1 MKLLKTSLIFIFIAS
16 SFLNSCSKQNS
27 HDKVLRM
34 NLGSEPPTLDWN
46 LANDSTSFDIIS
58 NIMIGLTRFALDE
71 NENIIVKPGVADSW
85 EITSNNTE
93 YIFHLNPNAQWTD
106 GKKVTA
112 QDFVDSFQRLLDP
125 ELAAPYADLL
135 SIIDLEQTKATD
147 DQTLFIKL
155 KRPAAYFIYLT
166 AYGLSLPIRKDLI
179 EKYGRNWTE
188 PGKLVTNGPFYLSD
202 WHHEYKISL
211 KRNPNFH
218 QRILESDPLY
228 AKLAQ
233 ELKYFMIQ
241 EQSSAFNL
249 YENNSLDWIDNRSI
263 PLSVMKK
270 IKDRA
275 QKIPVLR
282 NTYIG
287 FNHQKK
293 PFDDLNLRKAFSYAI
308 DRKALVEIIGKGDLA
323 NNTWIPPS
331 LGQFFDLNQIVEEFE
346 KQNNLKIT
354 KEDYQRGFF
363 PELAKK
369 FLTQSKY
376 SKEDLQKISF
386 RIPNKDSSKI
396 LAEALQ
402 AMWLENLGIKVQ
414 IETMEWKVFLS
425 SLRDDTP
432 DIYRLN
438 WGADYPDPDTFTSL
452 FTINNQINYGQF
464 QNKEYNELSILAG
477 TILDLDQRKKLY
489 TKAESILTLEQ
500 NAIIPLFIDTQ
511 TILKKDYVKGLKIN
525 AMDISFLDEV
535 IFAKNASENGV

>member
-1 MKLLKTSLIFIFIAS
+1 LKPIKSPLIIIFAAII
-16 SFLNSCSKQNS
+16 FLFGCSKQS
-27 HDKVLRM
+27 SQDKVLRM

-71 NENIIVKPGVADSW
+71 NENIIVKPGVSDSW
-85 EITSNNTE
+85 EITNNNTQ

-211 KRNPNFH
+211 KRSSSFH

-228 AKLAQ
+228 TKLVQ

-331 LGQFFDLNQIVEEFE
+331 LGQFFDLNQIVQEFE
-346 KQNNLKIT
+346 EKYNLKIT
-354 KEDYQRGFF
+354 HDDYQRGFF
-363 PELAKK
+363 PKLAKK
-369 FLTQSKY
+369 FLAESKY
-376 SKEDLQKISF
+376 SKEDLQKIKF
-386 RIPNKDSSKI
+386 RIPNIDSSKI
-396 LAEALQ
+396 LAETLQ

-452 FTINNQINYGQF
+452 FTLNNQINYGQF

>member
-1 MKLLKTSLIFIFIAS
+1 
-16 SFLNSCSKQNS
+16 
-27 HDKVLRM
+27 M

-71 NENIIVKPGVADSW
+71 NENIIAKPGVADSW

-93 YIFHLNPNAQWTD
+93 YIFHLNPNAKWTD

-112 QDFVDSFQRLLDP
+112 QDFIDSFQRLLDP

-166 AYGLSLPIRKDLI
+166 AYGLCLPIRKDLI

-202 WHHEYKISL
+202 WHHEYRISL
-211 KRNPNFH
+211 KRSPNFH
-218 QRILESDPLY
+218 QRILESDPRY
-228 AKLAQ
+228 TKLVQ

-263 PLSVMKK
+263 PLSVMRK

-331 LGQFFDLNQIVEEFE
+331 LGQFFDLNQIVQEFE
-346 KQNNLKIT
+346 EKHNLKIT
-354 KEDYQRGFF
+354 NDDYQRGFF

-369 FLTQSKY
+369 FLAKSKY
-376 SKEDLQKISF
+376 SKEDLQKIKF
-386 RIPNKDSSKI
+386 RIPNIDSSKI
-396 LAEALQ
+396 LAETLQ

-452 FTINNQINYGQF
+452 FTLNNQINYGQF
-464 QNKEYNELSILAG
+464 QNKEYHELSLLAG